1 MRLWALNNPERRW
14 ARCVRRHPRG
24 VAAGSCPL
32 IRRAYQ
38 NKFVYSHGKRLGDK
52 QRPASLTHRP
62 VGCLFLR
69 FSHPRAG
76 AGGKSQPPAPAP
88 CPPSS
93 ILCVFCPIF
102 EAGTDLM
109 RTPRGC
115 CLPGCFT
122 QPEAQKCSLPG
133 MWGTNSPPCP
143 RPPLHR
149 GEFHIPLCTGISA
162 PLSPLGVSQPRGAKR
177 KAIKSPIKPAGVGV
191 VQPGG
196 LDHLGKPQILTPP
209 NFVVPPGLAYILSLI
224 HI

>member
-1 MRLWALNNPERRW
+1 
-14 ARCVRRHPRG
+14 
-24 VAAGSCPL
+24 
-32 IRRAYQ
+32 
-38 NKFVYSHGKRLGDK
+38 
-52 QRPASLTHRP
+52 
-62 VGCLFLR
+62 
-69 FSHPRAG
+69 
-76 AGGKSQPPAPAP
+76 
-88 CPPSS
+88 
-93 ILCVFCPIF
+93 
-102 EAGTDLM
+102 M

-162 PLSPLGVSQPRGAKR
+162 PLSPLGVSQPHGAKR

-209 NFVVPPGLAYILSLI
+209 NFVVPPGLAYICEGLKEQRRGLVTLVLWNNQLTHSGMAYLGMTLVSAAPSPSPPPRAPFSYIPPPRRVSHTSLFTPLQTLQLGDGAQN
-224 HI
+224 